1 MLDDY
6 AKEFAYCAYCPK
18 LCRHA
23 CPVANAERR
32 ESVIP
37 GAKMAAA
44 HMMRNDMLPMNA
56 EYASL
61 FYACNGCGLC
71 TEYCEHDI
79 PVFRALFS
87 ARAAAVD
94 QGAQPKSLDG
104 FVERFYRRNDKLVRK
119 LHQLVDEHYFVEDA
133 QVAYMPG
140 CDVIDTS
147 PEVVGQTLEVLAAA
161 GVDYVAV
168 MESDLVCGGYPLW
181 VSGNLAEFRHVA
193 EQMAARLN
201 SYRKVVSA
209 CPSCV
214 YLFRQVYPEMGI
226 TVTAEVQHISEFL
239 DTVAHRLDIPRRQG
253 KAYYHDP
260 CYLGRNLGV
269 FDPPRRLAG
278 RVLEEV
284 VEFSE
289 NREKSYCCG
298 GGGLVTETAPKTA
311 EATARRRLE
320 EPHESGA
327 TTVVTACATCVRTLK
342 KGTSNLEVVDLVT
355 LLHRAI
361 SKN

>member
-1 MLDDY
+1 MLDEY
-6 AKEFAYCAYCPK
+6 AREFAYCAYCPK

-44 HMMRNDMLPMNA
+44 HMMRESILPMNS

-79 PVFRALFS
+79 PVFRALYR
-87 ARAAAVD
+87 ARAEACD
-94 QGAQPKSLDG
+94 QGAQPKALDG
-104 FVERFYRRNDKLVRK
+104 FVDRFYRRNERLVRK

-140 CDVIDTS
+140 CDLVDHT
-147 PEVVGQTLEVLAAA
+147 PEVVGQTLDLFAAA
-161 GVDYVAV
+161 GVDYVAI

-181 VSGNLAEFRHVA
+181 ASGHLAEFRHVA
-193 EQMAARLN
+193 EEMAERLN

-214 YLFRQVYPEMGI
+214 YLFKQVYPEMGVA
-226 TVTAEVQHISEFL
+226 VTAEIQHVTEFL
-239 DTVAHRLDIPRRQG
+239 DTVAHRFDIPERRG
-253 KAYYHDP
+253 SAYYHDP

-269 FDPPRRLAG
+269 FEPPRRLAG
-278 RVLEEV
+278 RVLSEL
-284 VEFSE
+284 VEFSD

-298 GGGLVTETAPKTA
+298 GGGLVTETAPDTA
-311 EATARRRLE
+311 KAIAARRLE
-320 EPHESGA
+320 EPKESGGQ
-327 TTVVTACATCVRTLK
+327 TVVTACATCVRTLK
-342 KGTSNLEVVDLVT
+342 QGDPNIEVIDLVT
-355 LLHRAI
+355 LLHRAL